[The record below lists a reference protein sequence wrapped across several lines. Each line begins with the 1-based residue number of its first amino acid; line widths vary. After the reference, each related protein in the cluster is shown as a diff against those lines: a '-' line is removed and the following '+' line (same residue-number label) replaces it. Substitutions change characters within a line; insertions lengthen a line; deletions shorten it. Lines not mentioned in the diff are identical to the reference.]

1 MALSLGAQDEQS
13 QSPPQQKQPPQ
24 PLSRSGSL
32 SAEEFRESMVLGF
45 QSLKEKQKQQ
55 QASHVTKLL
64 SLQTSL
70 RGSLTQSSSPII
82 GPPKP
87 ADLDIASNTQA
98 KPSQQPQ
105 LHHSNLKRRSLS
117 SRFDIPPLE
126 GESGGASAS
135 GLPSQDLPA
144 RKKQKLELSGSS
156 LSSLEEHF
164 TCPICEQEDLREID
178 MLPHVVQV
186 HSEIMSRPVRHVR
199 ITFLSLSYSF
209 SLSLSLARSAVNTNY
224 LTSTGVSYMC

>member
-13 QSPPQQKQPPQ
+13 QSQQKQPPQ

-55 QASHVTKLL
+55 QASHVAKLL

-70 RGSLTQSSSPII
+70 RGSLTQSSSPLI

-87 ADLDIASNTQA
+87 ANLDIGSNTQA

-105 LHHSNLKRRSLS
+105 LHHSNLKKRSL
-117 SRFDIPPLE
+117 SRFDIPRLE

-135 GLPSQDLPA
+135 GLLSQDLPA
-144 RKKQKLELSGSS
+144 RKKQKLELSGS